1 MYLQSWQYLIKN
13 YLDNSIT
20 KEELNSLLGMIDEEK
35 DSAQLKAV
43 LKNQWKDAKQNGPS
57 TKIDWNKK
65 LDHLFTEAKEANQN
79 VEHTKKRGKNKHWRW
94 LAAASV
100 IAIVVLVKYVLL
112 AEKPIAPVVKNIAT
126 SIKKDVAPPVSTNAI
141 LTLANG
147 KTIALDSIANG
158 AIANEGNMRVE
169 KLSNGEIVYK
179 GKANGELEYNIL
191 TVPRGS
197 KIATITLSDGTK
209 VWLNSSSSLQYPVAF
224 SGNERNVEITGEAYF
239 EVAHNA
245 AAPFIVKK
253 GETSVTVLGTHFNV
267 NAYDDETSLKV
278 TLLQGTVKVEKQGL
292 SGLLMPG
299 QQAQIEDKIKISN
312 EVDVDEVM
320 AWKNGEFQFGEAED
334 IHAVMRQIARWY
346 DVNIEYKEDVA
357 GHIGGTISRDENIS
371 QVLSMLQMTGAVK
384 FKIEDKK
391 SYSFIKPPVKD

>member
-179 GKANGELEYNIL
+179 GKANSELEYNIL

-197 KIATITLSDGTK
+197 KIATITLADGTK

-224 SGNERNVEITGEAYF
+224 VGNERSVKITGEAYF

-245 AAPFIVKK
+245 AMPFVVKR

-267 NAYDDETSLKV
+267 NAYDDETSIKV
-278 TLLQGTVKVEKQGL
+278 TLLQGAVKVEKGSL
-292 SGLLMPG
+292 SGLLKPG
-299 QQAQIEDKIKISN
+299 QQAQIESKIKIN
-312 EVDVDEVM
+312 GDVDVDEVM

-357 GHIGGTISRDENIS
+357 GHIGGTISRNENVS

-384 FKIEDKK
+384 FVIEDNKIVVT
-391 SYSFIKPPVKD
+391 SNHL